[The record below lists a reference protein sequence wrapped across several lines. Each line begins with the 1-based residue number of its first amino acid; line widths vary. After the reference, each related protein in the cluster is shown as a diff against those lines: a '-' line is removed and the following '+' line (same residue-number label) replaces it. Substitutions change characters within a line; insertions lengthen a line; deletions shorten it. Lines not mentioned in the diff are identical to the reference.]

1 MKRINKATFFLVLAV
16 LVLLISVAV
25 CGFEMGSLKLKGAS
39 DIRFGIDIRGG
50 VEAVFKAKLNEGDPE
65 PTMEDLESA
74 KLIIETRMDNQ
85 SIFDREITIDE
96 ANKEIFVRFPWKS
109 GESNFDPQ
117 EAISELGSTAL
128 LVFTA
133 TAAADGETPAE
144 STRLLTGG
152 DVKNAYAQVA
162 ETGIGYSVA
171 LEFSA
176 EGAIKFAEATAANIG
191 KPLYI
196 YMDDMMI
203 SAPTVQTAISG
214 GNAQITGDFTL
225 EEAEALA
232 DTINA
237 GSLPFALE
245 SSNYS
250 IISPTLGSGALNVML
265 TAGAIAFVI
274 IALFMIIFYRLPG
287 FVACIGLISQLVLQ
301 ILAISVP
308 QMTLTL
314 PGMAGIIL
322 SIGMGIDTNVI
333 IAERIKEEL
342 RAGKTVAGAIKSGY
356 SRAFTAVLDG
366 NVTTM
371 IVAVVLMI
379 FGSGSIL
386 SFGYTLLTG
395 VILNFLS
402 GILASRLMVTSLS
415 LYKPFQ
421 AAILYGNRRV
431 AK

>member
-1 MKRINKATFFLVLAV
+1 MKRINKATFFLVVAV
-16 LVLLISVAV
+16 LVLLISVV
-25 CGFEMGSLKLKGAS
+25 LCGFEMGSLQLKGAS

-65 PTMEDLESA
+65 PTSEDLESA

-85 SIFDREITIDE
+85 SIFDREVNIDE
-96 ANKEIFVRFPWKS
+96 VNKEIFVRFPWKS
-109 GESNFDPQ
+109 GETDFDPQ
-117 EAISELGSTAL
+117 TAITELGSTAL

-133 TAAADGETPAE
+133 TAAPEGETPAE
-144 STRLLTGG
+144 ETRLLTGS

-162 ETGIGYSVA
+162 ATGIGYSVA

-176 EGAIKFAEATAANIG
+176 EGATKFAQATAANIG

-203 SAPTVQTAISG
+203 SAPKVETAISG
-214 GNAQITGDFTL
+214 GQAQITGDFSL
-225 EEAEALA
+225 EEAQALA

-250 IISPTLGSGALNVML
+250 VISPTLGSGALNVML
-265 TAGAIAFVI
+265 NAGAIAFVI
-274 IALFMIIFYRLPG
+274 IALFMIIVYRLPG
-287 FVACIGLISQLVLQ
+287 FVACIGLVSQLVLQ
-301 ILAISVP
+301 ILAVSVP

-342 RAGKTVAGAIKSGY
+342 GAGKTVAGAIKSGY

-371 IVAVVLMI
+371 IVAIVLMI
-379 FGSGSIL
+379 FGSGSML

-421 AAILYGNRRV
+421 ATILYGNRRA